1 VEVDAVD
8 RDDVTELLSEP
19 GRPDDV
25 LVQGRRLWHASAPRR
40 APGEERGVELYRW
53 SATTAKA
60 MRPRRIAMNAR
71 IIGASIST
79 FQELFPGVRL
89 YCQSRP
95 PGGKSL

>member
-1 VEVDAVD
+1 MGDDYGRD
-8 RDDVTELLSEP
+8 RRR
-19 GRPDDV
+19 G
-25 LVQGRRLWHASAPRR
+25 GRRAS
-40 APGEERGVELYRW
+40 ERVVELYRW

-71 IIGASIST
+71 NIGASIST